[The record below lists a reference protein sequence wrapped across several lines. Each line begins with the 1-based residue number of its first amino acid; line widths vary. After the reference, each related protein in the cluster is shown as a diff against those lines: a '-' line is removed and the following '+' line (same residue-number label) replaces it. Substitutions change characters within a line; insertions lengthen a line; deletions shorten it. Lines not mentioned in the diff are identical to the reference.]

1 MKNMVEE
8 IKYTK
13 ALGQCSIRILGVS
26 KGEWFLSKTNKSE
39 PEREVLQWR
48 LCTIKPAMKKKR

>member
-13 ALGQCSIRILGVS
+13 ALGQCSIRTLGVR

-39 PEREVLQWR
+39 PKREVLQW
-48 LCTIKPAMKKKR
+48 